1 MNRQRMILERNHF
14 YNFNNESMLGMG
26 NHAITLS
33 KHQSDYFATAEFVDT
48 YFNNVSSES
57 MAYMTTPPDKW
68 ANMADCGEFPCT
80 APLNALFDFKGSV
93 FEGENIPVYA
103 APEF

>member
-1 MNRQRMILERNHF
+1 MVLERNHF

-33 KHQSDYFATAEFVDT
+33 KHQSDYHPTSEFIDT
-48 YFNNVSSES
+48 YFYNVTSES
-57 MAYMTTPPDKW
+57 MAYMETPMAKW
-68 ANMADCGEFPCT
+68 ANMGDCGEFPCT

-103 APEF
+103 ASEF